1 MIQLST
7 NKCALALAITACF
20 SSQAIANNAEI
31 ERQATA
37 SKHST
42 AEAKL
47 EIPEKITVTGSR
59 IKRDSFSVA
68 TPLVTMD
75 RSAIQD
81 TGLGN
86 LSDVLIDNMPAL
98 SQSIGNTTSQS
109 SISGTGLSTVQLR
122 DLGANRTLTLIDGR
136 RVVSNSYGG
145 NYVSLNTI
153 PSGMVE
159 RVEIISGGASATYGA
174 DAVAGVVNIIT
185 QSKKEGLD
193 FQARGGQTTE
203 GGGKEFTLDLNYGT
217 SFGDDRGY
225 VFFSSNWDRDFG
237 MTFYDRDR
245 AQIEASHSY
254 DDELMCNQMNTATGY
269 QCMRDISQAD
279 WMSKSDG
286 TLGGVFL
293 ENSKN
298 DTQFWYDGQTL
309 RDDWKGNEEVYGINS
324 SKYVMLDVPSDNLS
338 TAVKID
344 YDLTDDIM
352 AYGQIQ
358 YSKSGS
364 FNSKSPEDEYEG
376 AAVPRYDAVTGDPV
390 ADIAPGYIPIDNPY
404 VPQQIIDSNPYK
416 DRIYWDRRFGEVGNI
431 STDNDRTTI
440 RTWAGLQGTMF
451 DHEWDWDVSAGYGQ
465 FKQHQVRNNEL
476 NTVRVNQALQAEQLA
491 DGTIQCIDAD
501 ARAQGCV
508 PLNLFGEG
516 SITPDM
522 ADWIRTNP
530 IIDTKIQQYTLM
542 GYITGDLFELPAG
555 NVSAVFG
562 GEYRKDSQ
570 SLDTSEDMKV
580 GGITFNVVP
589 SFDGEVEVYE
599 AFAELA
605 VPLLQDA
612 PLAKSLSA
620 ETSLRLAN
628 YSMENVNTV
637 ASYKLG
643 LLWQPVDGYM
653 VRANYARAQRAPT
666 ITELMSPPRGDFD
679 SYDDIC
685 DGLTATST
693 KPGHANCRLEPTLA
707 NQLAENPDFEF
718 ESEDNNYS
726 PGTGNPNLKEETADT
741 YTFGVTLAP
750 EFLGGFNLAID
761 YYDIAIVDAIDEI
774 SNENIMSECYDSEA
788 AWGDDNEF
796 CNDITRNSEGNII
809 KILQREYNL
818 DELTARGYDVVATY
832 KVDIGNYGNIS
843 LKADYNHVIENS
855 QTYEGL
861 DGKDVTTQY
870 AGYGRTKDKA
880 AMSLVWSMDDIRIR
894 WRTNYLGS
902 FKADQ
907 QDEEDYLDAI
917 AANDERCAASEASC
931 VANPEPLK
939 YQDYGSYLKHSLSA
953 SYTMALTSQSDLRI
967 FAGVNNIF
975 DNRGAFYPGGRGNY
989 YTEYGGG
996 AGRYVYLGAQ
1006 YSF

>member
-1 MIQLST
+1 MSNIAT
-7 NKCALALAITACF
+7 KKCTLALAITACL
-20 SSQAIANNAEI
+20 SGQAFANDAEI
-31 ERQATA
+31 ERQ
-37 SKHST
+37 SI
-42 AEAKL
+42 AKKTDVVIQ
-47 EIPEKITVTGSR
+47 EEPEKITVTGSR
-59 IKRDSFSVA
+59 LKRDSFSVT

-86 LSDVLIDNMPAL
+86 LSDVLVDNMPAL

-122 DLGANRTLTLIDGR
+122 SLGANRTLTLIDGR

-185 QSKKEGLD
+185 QSKKEGFE
-193 FQARGGQTTE
+193 FQARGGETTS
-203 GGGKEFTLDLNYGT
+203 GGGKEFTLDVNYGT
-217 SFGDDRGY
+217 SFGNDRGY
-225 VFFSSNWDRDFG
+225 VYVSTNWDRDFG
-237 MTFYDRDR
+237 MSFYDRDR
-245 AQIEASHSY
+245 AQVEAAHRY
-254 DDELMCNQMNTATGY
+254 NDDLMCNQMLTADGY
-269 QCMRDISQAD
+269 QCMSGITQAN
-279 WMSKSDG
+279 WKSKSDG

-293 ENSKN
+293 ESSRN

-309 RDDWKGNEEVYGINS
+309 RDDWKGNEEIYGINS
-324 SKYVMLDVPSDNLS
+324 QQYVMLDVPSDNLS

-344 YDLTDDIM
+344 FDITDDITS
-352 AYGQIQ
+352 YFQLQ

-364 FNSKSPEDEYEG
+364 FNSKSPEDEYEN
-376 AAVPRYDAVTGDPV
+376 ASVPRYDPVTGDPI

-404 VPQQIIDSNPYK
+404 VPQEIIDSNPYK

-431 STDNDRTTI
+431 STDNDRTTV

-451 DHEWDWDVSAGYGQ
+451 NGDWDWDVSAGYGQ
-465 FKQHQVRNNEL
+465 FKQHQIRSNEL
-476 NTVRVNQALQAEQLA
+476 NTVRVNQALQAEKLP
-491 DGTIQCIDAD
+491 DGTIQCKDAD
-501 ARAQGCV
+501 ARAEGCV
-508 PLNLFGEG
+508 ALNLFGEG
-516 SITPDM
+516 SITPAM

-530 IIDTKIQQYTLM
+530 VIDTKIQQYTVM
-542 GYITGDLFELPAG
+542 GYITGDLFEMPAG
-555 NVSAVFG
+555 SVSAVFG

-570 SLDTSEDMKV
+570 SLDTSDDMKA

-589 SFDGEVEVYE
+589 SFQGEVEVYE

-605 VPLLQDA
+605 IPLLKDT

-628 YSMENVNTV
+628 YSMENISTV

-643 LLWQPVDGYM
+643 LLWQPIEGYM

-707 NQLAENPDFEF
+707 QKLADDPNFEF

-726 PGTGNPNLKEETADT
+726 PNTGNPNLKEETADT
-741 YTFGVTLAP
+741 YTFGVTLSP
-750 EFLGGFNLAID
+750 EYFGGFNLAID

-774 SNENIMSECYDSEA
+774 SNENIMRECYASEA
-788 AWGDDNEF
+788 AWGDSNEY
-796 CNDITRNSEGNII
+796 CNDITRNEEGNII
-809 KILQREYNL
+809 KVLQREYNL

-832 KVDIGNYGNIS
+832 KFDIGSYGSIK

-861 DGKDVTTQY
+861 DGNAVTTQY
-870 AGYGRTKDKA
+870 AGYGSTKDKA
-880 AMSLVWSMDDIRIR
+880 AMSIIWSMDELRVR

-902 FKADQ
+902 FKASQ
-907 QDEEDYLDAI
+907 EDENDYI
-917 AANDERCAASEASC
+917 EYTAANDERCAAGETSC
-931 VANPEPLK
+931 VANPESLA

-953 SYTMALTSQSDLRI
+953 SYTMALTPKSDLRV
-967 FAGVNNIF
+967 FGGVNNVF
-975 DNRGAFYPGGRGNY
+975 DDKGAFYPSGRGNY
-989 YTEYGGG
+989 YSGYGGG
-996 AGRYVYLGAQ
+996 AGRYIYLGAQ

>member
-1 MIQLST
+1 MSNIST
-7 NKCALALAITACF
+7 KKCALALAITA
-20 SSQAIANNAEI
+20 SLSGHAIANDEAI
-31 ERQATA
+31 ARQ
-37 SKHST
+37 ST
-42 AEAKL
+42 AKASEEVVQEA
-47 EIPEKITVTGSR
+47 PEKITVTGSR
-59 IKRDSFSVA
+59 LKRDSFSVT

-75 RSAIQD
+75 RASIQD

-98 SQSIGNTTSQS
+98 SESIGNTTSQS

-185 QSKKEGLD
+185 QSKKEGFE
-193 FQARGGQTTE
+193 FQARGGETTD
-203 GGGKEFTLDLNYGT
+203 GGGREFTLDLNYGT
-217 SFGDDRGY
+217 SFADDRGY
-225 VFFSSNWDRDFG
+225 VFVSSNWDRDFG

-245 AQIEASHSY
+245 AKIEAAHSY
-254 DDELMCNQMNTATGY
+254 DDELMCNQMYTADGY
-269 QCMRDISQAD
+269 QCMSGITQAD
-279 WMSKSDG
+279 WASKSDG

-293 ENSKN
+293 ESSRN

-309 RDDWKGNEEVYGINS
+309 RDDWKGNEEIYGINS
-324 SKYVMLDVPSDNLS
+324 SQYVMLDVPSDNFS
-338 TAVKID
+338 TAIKVD
-344 YDLTDDIM
+344 YDVTDDIM
-352 AYGQIQ
+352 SYFQIQ

-364 FNSKSPEDEYEG
+364 FNDKSPEDEYEG
-376 AAVPRYDAVTGDPV
+376 AYVPRYDPVTGDPID
-390 ADIAPGYIPIDNPY
+390 DIAPGYIPIDNPY
-404 VPQQIIDSNPYK
+404 VPQEIIDSNPYK

-440 RTWAGLQGTMF
+440 RTWAGLQGMMF
-451 DHEWDWDVSAGYGQ
+451 DDTWDWDISAGYGQ
-465 FKQHQVRNNEL
+465 FKQHQIRSNEL
-476 NTVRVNQALQAEQLA
+476 NTVRVNQALQAEKLA
-491 DGTIQCIDAD
+491 DGTIQCKDAE

-516 SITPDM
+516 SITPEM

-530 IIDTKIQQYTLM
+530 IIDTEIQQYTVM
-542 GYITGDLFELPAG
+542 GYITGDLYELPAG

-562 GEYRKDSQ
+562 AEYRKDSQ
-570 SLDTSEDMKV
+570 SLDTSDDMKA

-589 SFDGEVEVYE
+589 SFYGEVEVYE

-605 VPLLQDA
+605 VPLLKDA
-612 PLAKSLSA
+612 PFAKSLSA

-628 YSMENVNTV
+628 YSIDNISTV

-643 LLWQPVDGYM
+643 LLWQPIDGYM
-653 VRANYARAQRAPT
+653 LRANYARAQRAPT
-666 ITELMSPPRGDFD
+666 ITELLSPPRGDFD
-679 SYDDIC
+679 SFDDIC

-693 KPGHANCRLEPTLA
+693 NPGHDNCRLEPTLA
-707 NQLAENPDFEF
+707 QKLADDPNFEF

-726 PGTGNPNLKEETADT
+726 PNTGNPNLKEETADT
-741 YTFGVTLAP
+741 YTFGITVSP
-750 EFLGGFNLAID
+750 EFLDGFNLAVD

-774 SNENIMSECYDSEA
+774 SNENIMRECYDSEA
-788 AWGDDNEF
+788 AWGSDNEY
-796 CNDITRNSEGNII
+796 CNDITRNDEGNIV

-832 KVDIGNYGNIS
+832 KYDIGSYGNLS
-843 LKADYNHVIENS
+843 FKLDYNHIIENS

-861 DGKDVTTQY
+861 DGNSVTSQY
-870 AGYGRTKDKA
+870 AGYGRSKDKA
-880 AMSLVWSMDDIRIR
+880 AMSIVWKMDDLRIR
-894 WRTNYLGS
+894 WRTNYVGA
-902 FKADQ
+902 FKASQ
-907 QDEEDYLDAI
+907 EDEKDYLEYV
-917 AANDERCAASEASC
+917 AANDERCAAGDAGC
-931 VANPEPLK
+931 IANPEPLA
-939 YQDYGSYLKHSLSA
+939 YQDYGSFLKHSLSA
-953 SYTMALTSQSDLRI
+953 SYTLALTDKSDLRVFGGI
-967 FAGVNNIF
+967 NNVF
-975 DNRGAFYPGGRGNY
+975 DDKGAFYPSGRGNFY
-989 YTEYGGG
+989 SRYGGG